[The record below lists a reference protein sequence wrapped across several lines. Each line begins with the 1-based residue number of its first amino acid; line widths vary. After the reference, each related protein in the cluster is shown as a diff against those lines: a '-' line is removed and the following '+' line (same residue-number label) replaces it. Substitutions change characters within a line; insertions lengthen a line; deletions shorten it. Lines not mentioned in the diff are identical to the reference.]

1 MVIIT
6 KKTGVAK
13 NKNQWSFSVC
23 VYTSNITLLG
33 NWKVE
38 LTVLLSKGF
47 TLPRARLV
55 AYSLQRILLNS

>member
-13 NKNQWSFSVC
+13 SENKWSFSVH
-23 VYTSNITLLG
+23 VYTTYITLLG
-33 NWKVE
+33 SWKVE

-47 TLPRARLV
+47 TLPRARLM
-55 AYSLQRILLNS
+55 A